1 MKNLKLLNKNNLSIL
16 LILIF
21 FQKVYSAEP
30 VDIWNLEKKS
40 NEEITVNNEMA
51 GTEAENESLN
61 SIYKIELGN
70 TMEPTINEEKN
81 ILSQN
86 INIIGIYDPSDNDL
100 SINMWK
106 NSNGKKWS
114 G

>member
-51 GTEAENESLN
+51 GTEA
-61 SIYKIELGN
+61 
-70 TMEPTINEEKN
+70 
-81 ILSQN
+81 
-86 INIIGIYDPSDNDL
+86 
-100 SINMWK
+100 
-106 NSNGKKWS
+106 
-114 G
+114 